1 MSRKPKDRGKTKS
14 LDDMIRDEEKAL
26 RRGLIRRKPPQNFFP
41 FAPVRPDRPNPL
53 GLMLDKWDCRILR
66 AIQEH
71 GIKSPKGLCTLGKV
85 PIRKF
90 YERFKE
96 NPDLRE
102 ALKLLA
108 YGTLAT
114 ALPGA
119 MTTLTEK
126 SPENAKWM
134 ELYLKVIGAIDEPSL
149 KIVQKFDGE
158 RLLNEQEIQYLIGGR

>member
-1 MSRKPKDRGKTKS
+1 MTELIKA
-14 LDDMIRDEEKAL
+14 EERASKQPSP
-26 RRGLIRRKPPQNFFP
+26 RRSTPQNFFP
-41 FAPVRPDRPNPL
+41 FTPIRPDRPNPM
-53 GLMLDKWDCRILR
+53 GLSLDKWDCRILR

-71 GIKSPKGLCTLGKV
+71 GIKSPKELCTLGKV
-85 PIRKF
+85 PIKRF

-108 YGTLAT
+108 FGTLAT
-114 ALPGA
+114 ALPGT
-119 MTTLTEK
+119 MTILTEK

-149 KIVQKFDGE
+149 KIVQKFDGDS
-158 RLLNEQEIQYLIGGR
+158 LMSEQEITYLIGR